1 MYARTVIT
9 SPTDELVFICSEVV
23 ISSFPP
29 LTFQLPLALLLEE
42 FNEESCLLQRTFN
55 FRMFSKKSKRFVS
68 KVYRR
73 HRRECLRRNIN
84 YFRYQNSLLDYQM

>member
-1 MYARTVIT
+1 MYAQMVIT

-23 ISSFPP
+23 ISSFLP

-73 HRRECLRRNIN
+73 RRRECLRHNIN
-84 YFRYQNSLLDYQM
+84 YFRYRSSLLDYQM